1 MGKIQE
7 KEGGKSLM
15 TSNKDVLERVDENG
29 VKSLPSSGKALE
41 NVKKMKPTERNSI
54 SKFGLQMDKARNSK
68 PSQFS

>member
-1 MGKIQE
+1 MGKIPE
-7 KEGGKSLM
+7 KVGEKSLM